1 MGATKRKLR
10 RFILLLVVFATTS
23 LQAQLSTGSIVGTV
37 YDRSGATVPG
47 AQLVLKDPATN
58 ASRGTTASTEGSY
71 EFLELRPGAY
81 ELAVE
86 AKGFRRTV
94 EHTVVVNVGLVVHL
108 DVALE
113 LGDVSETVEV
123 RAQTPLIEP
132 DKTSI
137 SAAVDPRAMQDLPF
151 QDRQFLNL
159 ALIVPGT
166 VPGAP
171 GTRVAGT
178 SLETFTVA
186 GMRSQSNN
194 YTLDGISNNDPH
206 VDGPLNLFRLSDAV
220 QEFNVQTSII
230 SAEVGRNSGAQVSII
245 TKSGGNAYHGTL
257 FYYHRN
263 DAFDA
268 TPFFLNR
275 AGQPKNP
282 LRRHQFGGTVGGF
295 IHRDKTFWFF
305 SFEGFR
311 QKVQQPA
318 TARVPTDAERAA
330 VTDPI
335 SERLLQFWPRA
346 NTPQLLATTGKN
358 WAGTTPNEI
367 KDETYFWRID
377 HNLTQNQRLTGRYA
391 WFRGSTL
398 GLQGVND
405 PFTSSVT
412 NRPGQ
417 HSFLLQETYATGSL
431 VNDLRLGYSRNRSFL
446 QPADVAVNPATIFT
460 DTAGN
465 PLPGYIDTRMD
476 PMNGGLPRITIAG
489 FTNGGLGAGIAT
501 PQGRATNTYELLDDV
516 SVIGP
521 LGYNRH
527 TLRFG
532 AGARREIANLF
543 LNSFYRGSISF
554 PRWTAF
560 ASGQPQRGSLG
571 TGAGGTFR
579 TWFRLPAYLYIQ
591 DTFKLHNNLTINY
604 GLRWE
609 YPGELSEKYDRGSN
623 FVPSVGQ
630 MVLDSNL
637 RIDVDPTQLGRAAL
651 LLTPVRTELPS
662 TGQFS
667 VPKRDFGPFL
677 GIAYT
682 PKFWPGLFGNGKTV
696 IRTGFRLA
704 YDDVFDDIPTLMGLN
719 FPPVLMTT
727 LPTGSYTW
735 ATVLNQN
742 QRLFSPDP
750 TVVPQGERGILSF
763 FNWDV
768 NPPSPYAMSY
778 GLEIQRQL
786 GRDFAIEASYI
797 GSQGRKLVVPVD
809 LNEPSVTVKDPTK
822 RGDQAPNQRAFPLRQ
837 YSNIFQ
843 AAFVSNSNF
852 NGVVLVVRK
861 RPTYGLSF
869 TASYELSKS
878 LDDNSS
884 FFPTDGATGTYA
896 DTRNR
901 KLDYGLSSFDVR
913 QRLIVSWVYELPVGR
928 SRALLGRTHGFLG
941 QVVGGWTIS
950 GITSYRSGFPFTVR
964 ASSDTDFSGLN
975 QSTPAG
981 GFSDR
986 VDLKPGVSTVPTNMS
1001 KPDQAFDTTVF
1012 AVPKAGSVG
1021 NVGRNTLI
1029 GPSFV
1034 NVDFAVLKN
1043 FSLRESHRV
1052 QFRAEF
1058 FNFFNHTNFKLPENR
1073 LDQSGVGKIGDA
1085 FDPRLIQFSLRLQW

>member
-137 SAAVDPRAMQDLPF
+137 SAAVDPRSMQDLPF

-178 SLETFTVA
+178 PLETFTVA

-318 TARVPTDAERAA
+318 TARVPTDAQRAA

-346 NTPQLLATTGKN
+346 NTPQLLATTGRN
-358 WAGTTPNEI
+358 WAGTKPNEI

-591 DTFKLHNNLTINY
+591 DTIKLHNNLTINY

-682 PKFWPGLFGNGKTV
+682 PKFWPGLFGYGKTV

-809 LNEPSVTVKDPTK
+809 LNEPSVTVKDPTQ

-913 QRLIVSWVYELPVGR
+913 QRLIVSWVYELPVER